1 MFLYRIPVLL
11 KFVQQLVHIY
21 FHQQSRGS
29 HLLAQNPSYLPVGI
43 YVDSTTIY
51 THIHNNG
58 ASFIDFSSS
67 IDIGNLNAKVSQP
80 SQKVIF

>member
-21 FHQQSRGS
+21 FYQQSRGS

-43 YVDSTTIY
+43 YVDSIIYYIY
-51 THIHNNG
+51 TFTIMVL
-58 ASFIDFSSS
+58 AR
-67 IDIGNLNAKVSQP
+67 AC
-80 SQKVIF
+80 